1 MKRPLLM
8 SGNLHARVGEGEGFQ
23 AQFKSRRSSR
33 MARNGASA
41 LADSGSGRWRAAEEG
56 IGRSSAVIRGEGWI
70 WEMDEEGAASGGSV
84 EGEEDD
90 AAAAALKPQ
99 IKKSKMMGKRH
110 SNCVTEKRVCYA
122 LRPPLPSSDLT
133 NFPVP
138 DEPSSEQEGGGEVGD
153 EEGSEDG
160 IEEGSEDS
168 EEDVPLAQKKV
179 AQV

>member
-1 MKRPLLM
+1 MRKGPPP
-8 SGNLHARVGEGEGFQ
+8 
-23 AQFKSRRSSR
+23 
-33 MARNGASA
+33 
-41 LADSGSGRWRAAEEG
+41 
-56 IGRSSAVIRGEGWI
+56 
-70 WEMDEEGAASGGSV
+70 GGSV

-168 EEDVPLAQKKV
+168 EEDVPLAQRKV